1 MTSARPPDERVRP
14 IPEQWAVD
22 ACVRITGL
30 RNLKD
35 VAMAGEQPPAD
46 AAKRAAVARAID
58 SFLETA
64 VDAIDRRAKWMG
76 RRGPIDRWRGTSVV
90 VAYQSLHAAE
100 VFLVDLLPDE
110 QIQVL
115 VPSVVARA
123 TAALM
128 PGDPRRAAIEQLP
141 HQVAELRPA
150 YRTAVQQAMRIGYD
164 ASDRTHVRVRNF
176 RNMLFA
182 SAALLLVLLGA
193 LVLLVARSPEAMPL
207 CFTPGNTSVSTTT
220 TTAAAAQTVCPSG
233 DGKHPS
239 GGDVVIVAG
248 LGLLGGALAAAF
260 SIRNVRGTSTPYD
273 VPIALALLKPP
284 LGALTAVSSILLL
297 GGNFVPGLSE
307 LDSQRQIL
315 AYALVFGYAQQLISR
330 LIDNQ
335 ADSIMKSLPGKDGG
349 DSRPLAPVTAPPAA
363 PSPPPEPGLV
373 ARIREAIRPSRKR

>member
-1 MTSARPPDERVRP
+1 MSPDHRPEGRVRP

-35 VAMAGEQPPAD
+35 VAMAGIQPPGD
-46 AAKRAAVARAID
+46 AAKRAAVARAIE
-58 SFLETA
+58 SFLDTA
-64 VDAIDRRAKWMG
+64 VDSIDRSVKWMG

-141 HQVAELRPA
+141 QQVADLRPG

-182 SAALLLVLLGA
+182 SAALLMVLLGA

-207 CFTPGNTSVSTTT
+207 CFTPGNTSVTT
-220 TTAAAAQTVCPSG
+220 TTAAAQAQTVCPSG

-349 DSRPLAPVTAPPAA
+349 DNRPVAPVTAPPVA
-363 PSPPPEPGLV
+363 PTPLPEPGLV
-373 ARIREAIRPSRKR
+373 ERIRKAIRRPRKR

>member
-1 MTSARPPDERVRP
+1 
-14 IPEQWAVD
+14 
-22 ACVRITGL
+22 
-30 RNLKD
+30 
-35 VAMAGEQPPAD
+35 
-46 AAKRAAVARAID
+46 
-58 SFLETA
+58 
-64 VDAIDRRAKWMG
+64 
-76 RRGPIDRWRGTSVV
+76 V
-90 VAYQSLHAAE
+90 VAYQSLHAAD

-123 TAALM
+123 TAALT

-141 HQVAELRPA
+141 QQVAELRPG

-207 CFTPGNTSVSTTT
+207 CFTPGNTSVAT
-220 TTAAAAQTVCPSG
+220 TTAAAEAQTVCPSG

-335 ADSIMKSLPGKDGG
+335 ADLIMKNLPGKDGG
-349 DSRPLAPVTAPPAA
+349 DNPPVAAPPVA
-363 PSPPPEPGLV
+363 PSPPPQPGLV
-373 ARIREAIRPSRKR
+373 ARIREAIRRPRKR

>member
-1 MTSARPPDERVRP
+1 MTIARPPDGRVRP

-35 VAMAGEQPPAD
+35 VALAGAQPAGE
-46 AAKRAAVARAID
+46 AARRAAVARAIE
-58 SFLETA
+58 SFLDTA
-64 VDAIDRRAKWMG
+64 VDAFDRRAKWMG

-141 HQVAELRPA
+141 QQVAELRPG

-182 SAALLLVLLGA
+182 SAALLMVLLGA

-207 CFTPGNTSVSTTT
+207 CFTPGNTSVTTT
-220 TTAAAAQTVCPSG
+220 TSAAQAQTVCPSG

-284 LGALTAVSSILLL
+284 LGALTAISSILLL

-349 DSRPLAPVTAPPAA
+349 DSRQVTPVTAAPVA
-363 PSPPPEPGLV
+363 PSPSPEPGLV
-373 ARIREAIRPSRKR
+373 ARIRQAIRPSRKR